1 MFQGVLLKK
10 VFRSVRKESC
20 MKSGLSLEMAAFA
33 VLSSELGFSKCRL
46 SKSFN
51 CKVST
56 HYLQAAERLHS
67 CYIQTRLV
75 S

>member
-1 MFQGVLLKK
+1 
-10 VFRSVRKESC
+10 

-46 SKSFN
+46 SKSFK